1 MYNLFYI
8 EIYSAT
14 VSFPALLVVIEFFY
28 FFQTGQRLWRWGAA
42 LVEIIVL
49 VIPVT
54 LLMKV
59 DSGDSLGND
68 TIIFP
73 AVRVYV
79 YLLILLCQVAYFYS
93 AWRQRL
99 AAPLKELF
107 INCSLLLGVVINI
120 LLVIRM
126 QDLPALLAINLPATL
141 LLILALVR
149 NHRLLLYTLENMD
162 ADFPEPAP
170 RGRFS
175 KACWY
180 LLQMKPVV
188 KICLFTALPLPAV
201 VWLTKIML

>member
-107 INCSLLLGVVINI
+107 INYSLLLGVVINI

-149 NHRLLLYTLENMD
+149 NHRLLLYTLED
-162 ADFPEPAP
+162 PYVDVLEPAP
-170 RGRFS
+170 PGRLS
-175 KACWY
+175 RASMN
-180 LLQMKPVV
+180 LLKMKPLAKV
-188 KICLFTALPLPAV
+188 CMLATLSLPIF
-201 VWLTKIML
+201 VWLIKIML